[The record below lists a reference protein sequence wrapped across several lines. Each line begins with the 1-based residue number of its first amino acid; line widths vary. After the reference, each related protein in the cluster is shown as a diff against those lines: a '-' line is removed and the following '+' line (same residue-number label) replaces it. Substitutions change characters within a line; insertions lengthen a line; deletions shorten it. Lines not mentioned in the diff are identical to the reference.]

1 MSDNSHDKIY
11 DKGERDNLV
20 EYNSIFKTR
29 WLLIAIYTIRA
40 LPISCAI
47 MPNADI
53 ATVSDRRCCIYKV
66 VITTVATHIMAD
78 MAYSVELSVPISP
91 MMCIGT
97 PAKITDKLSIKN
109 VIRHKRCCQL

>member
-1 MSDNSHDKIY
+1 MIRASEIIWFNIIVSSKPV
-11 DKGERDNLV
+11 GC
-20 EYNSIFKTR
+20 
-29 WLLIAIYTIRA
+29 LIAIYTIRA
-40 LPISCAI
+40 LPISCVN

-78 MAYSVELSVPISP
+78 IAYSVELSVPISP